1 MKFRNIYLIGISI
14 ALALIA
20 LDFFIFFSFKEPV
33 GPSARWFY
41 PMMIVSA
48 SLAWAHPII
57 DFLKELKYQRRV
69 EEKFVDF
76 SRDLESAVKSGITIP
91 AAIIQSSQKDYS
103 ELSPFI
109 KKLANQIRMGIP
121 IHRALTIFAENTK
134 NIMIRR
140 SIAIVIEAEAS
151 GGDIENVLKS
161 VTDAMVSI
169 KKLKEERKSG
179 TYGQIVQGY
188 IVYFVFIGIM
198 LVLQLKLFPQ
208 LVKAG
213 AAVGE
218 TGMNLMG
225 AASGA
230 AQAYSLDTVFFAL
243 VMIQGFFAGLMIGK
257 FSEGTVKSGVIH
269 SVVLCTLAALIV
281 TTAKGG
287 I

>member
-1 MKFRNIYLIGISI
+1 MMKFRNIYAIGITATFI
-14 ALALIA
+14 ALAL
-20 LDFFIFFSFKEPV
+20 DFYLFFSFKAPV

-41 PMMIVSA
+41 PMFII
-48 SLAWAHPII
+48 SLCLSGIHPLV
-57 DFLKELKYQRRV
+57 DFLNENKKQKRI

-76 SRDLESAVKSGITIP
+76 SRDLESSAKSGINIP
-91 AAIIQSSQKDYS
+91 SAIIQAAQKDYS
-103 ELSPFI
+103 ELNPFI
-109 KKLANQIRMGIP
+109 RKLANQIKMGIP
-121 IHRALTIFAENTK
+121 IHKALMTFADDTSNS
-134 NIMIRR
+134 MIKR

-208 LVKAG
+208 LAKAG
-213 AAVGE
+213 AAVGD
-218 TGMNLMG
+218 TGMNLLG
-225 AASGA
+225 ASGA
-230 AQAYSLDTVFFAL
+230 AQAVNLDRIFFIL
-243 VMIQGFFAGLMIGK
+243 VLVQGFFAGLMIGK
-257 FSEGTVKSGVIH
+257 FSEGTIKAGVIH
-269 SVVLCTLAALIV
+269 SIVLCVVAALVV
-281 TTAKGG
+281 TTLKGG

>member
-1 MKFRNIYLIGISI
+1 MKFRKIYIIGACIS
-14 ALALIA
+14 LAMLA
-20 LDFFIFFSFKEPV
+20 LDFVIFFNFKEPGWPAV
-33 GPSARWFY
+33 RWFY
-41 PMMIVSA
+41 PMFIISFIVSGV
-48 SLAWAHPII
+48 HPLI
-57 DFLKELKYQRRV
+57 DFLKEMNYQKRV

-76 SRDLESAVKSGITIP
+76 SRDLESSVKSGITIP
-91 AAIIQSSQKDYS
+91 SAIIQASQKDYS

-109 KKLANQIRMGIP
+109 KKLANQIKVGIP
-121 IHRALTIFAENTK
+121 IHKALVTFAENT
-134 NIMIRR
+134 NNSMIKR

-151 GGDIENVLKS
+151 GGDIDNVLKS

-198 LVLQLKLFPQ
+198 LVLQLKLFPE
-208 LVKAG
+208 LAKAG
-213 AAVGE
+213 ASVGD
-218 TGMNLMG
+218 TGINLLG
-225 AASGA
+225 AAGGV
-230 AQAYSLDTVFFAL
+230 AQAVNLDVVFFAL

-257 FSEGTVKSGVIH
+257 FSEGTLKSGIIH
-269 SVVLCTLAALIV
+269 SVVLCAMAALAV

>member
-1 MKFRNIYLIGISI
+1 MKFRNIYFIGIAVAFALVI
-14 ALALIA
+14 A
-20 LDFFIFFSFKEPV
+20 DFFLFFSFKSPA

-41 PMMIVSA
+41 PMLIVSG
-48 SLAWAHPII
+48 SLAWAHPIM
-57 DFLKELKYQRRV
+57 DFLKELKHQKRV

-76 SRDLESAVKSGITIP
+76 SRDLESSVKSGITIP
-91 AAIIQSSQKDYS
+91 SAIIQASQKDYS
-103 ELSPFI
+103 ELNPFI
-109 KKLANQIRMGIP
+109 RKLANQIKMGIP
-121 IHRALTIFAENTK
+121 IHRALTIFADNTD
-134 NIMIRR
+134 NVMVRR
-140 SIAIVIEAEAS
+140 AIAIVIEAEAS

-208 LVKAG
+208 LMKAG
-213 AAVGE
+213 AAVGD
-218 TGMNLMG
+218 TGMNLLG

-230 AQAYSLDTVFFAL
+230 AQAFNLDTVFFAL

-257 FSEGTVKSGVIH
+257 FSEGSIKNGVIH
-269 SVVLCTLAALIV
+269 SIILCTVAALIV

>member
-1 MKFRNIYLIGISI
+1 MRFRNIYLIGACIS
-14 ALALIA
+14 LAMLV
-20 LDFFIFFSFKEPV
+20 LDFVLFFNFSEPGWPTV
-33 GPSARWFY
+33 RWFY
-41 PMMIVSA
+41 PWFIISVIISGV
-48 SLAWAHPII
+48 HPLI
-57 DFLKELKYQRRV
+57 DFLKEMNYQKRV

-76 SRDLESAVKSGITIP
+76 SRDLESSVKSGITIP
-91 AAIIQSSQKDYS
+91 SAIIQASQKDYS

-109 KKLANQIRMGIP
+109 KKLANQIKMGIP
-121 IHRALTIFAENTK
+121 IHKALVTFAQNT
-134 NIMIRR
+134 NNSMIRR

-151 GGDIENVLKS
+151 GGDIDNVLKS

-198 LVLQLKLFPQ
+198 LILQLKLFPQ
-208 LVKAG
+208 LAKAG
-213 AAVGE
+213 ASIGD
-218 TGMNLMG
+218 TGMNLLG
-225 AASGA
+225 SSGA
-230 AQAYSLDTVFFAL
+230 AQAVNLDNVFFVL

-257 FSEGTVKSGVIH
+257 FSEGRLKSGIIH
-269 SVVLCTLAALIV
+269 SIVLCTMAALAV

>member
-1 MKFRNIYLIGISI
+1 MVPVLPQTAIPSTLAIFAVPPSTTFSI
-14 ALALIA
+14 
-20 LDFFIFFSFKEPV
+20 
-33 GPSARWFY
+33 PS
-41 PMMIVSA
+41 
-48 SLAWAHPII
+48 
-57 DFLKELKYQRRV
+57 
-69 EEKFVDF
+69 
-76 SRDLESAVKSGITIP
+76 
-91 AAIIQSSQKDYS
+91 AIIQASQKDYS

-109 KKLANQIRMGIP
+109 IKLANQIKVGIP
-121 IHRALTIFAENTK
+121 IHKALLTFAQNT
-134 NIMIRR
+134 NNSMIRR

-151 GGDIENVLKS
+151 GGDIDNVLKS

-208 LVKAG
+208 LAKAG
-213 AAVGE
+213 ASVGD
-218 TGMNLMG
+218 TGMNLLG
-225 AASGA
+225 SSGA
-230 AQAYSLDTVFFAL
+230 AQAVNLDTVFFAL

-257 FSEGTVKSGVIH
+257 FSEGSIKNGIIH
-269 SVVLCTLAALIV
+269 SIVLCTMAALAV